1 MTTVL
6 IIILV
11 IVLLFVGL
19 NVYNYIRL
27 KKAPAVAENPKI
39 QHLTAT
45 TFNQHTKAGIA
56 VVDFWAEWCMPCKMM
71 MPILNDLASD
81 ESLPIKVFKVNV
93 DQQRPLAAKFNIKGI
108 PTLIILKNGKE
119 VKRLV
124 GAKTK
129 DMIVKEIKKL

>member
-11 IVLLFVGL
+11 VVLLFVGL

-27 KKAPAVAENPKI
+27 KKSPVVAENPKI

-108 PTLIILKNGKE
+108 PTLIIFKNGKE